1 MKTDPSFIMAAAGT
15 VLSAVWIMI
24 FAKGY
29 RKYDEIT
36 SVKAARELKLNG
48 IFHTGFEIMKLLKIN
63 TGSGKFAE
71 KRRNAVE
78 IYGERYAGFYTYLF
92 TGAQISYAALCLP
105 VSLLAGAAAGS
116 PALGLAGAAAS
127 VIMLF
132 ILDSDVKKKVSEKHD
147 AVMCELPDIIM
158 RLTLL
163 LNAGMV
169 LRDAWN
175 MIAESSDTALG
186 KEMRQTGSDIRNGMS
201 EADAFEA
208 FADRCRTREIRK
220 FSGSLV
226 QNLKKGSA
234 GLSAC
239 LEELADE
246 QWEEKKNY
254 VKKKAAASEQT
265 LLFPMLMIFV
275 AIILMIIVPVFTNMM

>member
-1 MKTDPSFIMAAAGT
+1 
-15 VLSAVWIMI
+15 
-24 FAKGY
+24 
-29 RKYDEIT
+29 
-36 SVKAARELKLNG
+36 
-48 IFHTGFEIMKLLKIN
+48 
-63 TGSGKFAE
+63 
-71 KRRNAVE
+71 
-78 IYGERYAGFYTYLF
+78 
-92 TGAQISYAALCLP
+92 
-105 VSLLAGAAAGS
+105 
-116 PALGLAGAAAS
+116 
-127 VIMLF
+127 
-132 ILDSDVKKKVSEKHD
+132 
-147 AVMCELPDIIM
+147 
-158 RLTLL
+158 
-163 LNAGMV
+163 
-169 LRDAWN
+169 
-175 MIAESSDTALG
+175 
-186 KEMRQTGSDIRNGMS
+186 MRQTGSDIRNGMS

>member
-1 MKTDPSFIMAAAGT
+1 MKTDPSFIMAVAGT
-15 VLSAVWIMI
+15 VLSAAWIVI

-48 IFHTGFEIMKLLKIN
+48 IFHTGFEIMKLLRIN

-158 RLTLL
+158 RLMLL

-208 FADRCRTREIRK
+208 FADR
-220 FSGSLV
+220 SGSLV

>member
-1 MKTDPSFIMAAAGT
+1 MKTDPLFIMAAAGSLLT
-15 VLSAVWIMI
+15 LLWTALFI
-24 FAKGY
+24 KGFGKY
-29 RKYDEIT
+29 REIT

-48 IFHTGFEIMKLLKIN
+48 IFHTGFELMKLLKIN

-71 KRRNAVE
+71 KRSNAAE

-92 TGAQISYAALCLP
+92 TGAQISYAFLGLP

-116 PALGLAGAAAS
+116 TATGLAGCAAS
-127 VIMLF
+127 LILLVIY
-132 ILDSDVKKKVSEKHD
+132 DYDVKKKVNARHD

-175 MIAESSDTALG
+175 TIAESSDTELG
-186 KEMRQTGSDIRNGMS
+186 KEMRKTGSDIRNGMS
-201 EADAFEA
+201 ETEAFEA
-208 FADRCRTREIRK
+208 FAGRCRTREIRK
-220 FSGSLV
+220 FAGSLV